1 MAELA
6 ASEVLTVVAEIS
18 IALAGFAGVVVAF
31 RQRELE
37 SLLPHEQFRL
47 RYMLLG
53 ASAALFFALLPF
65 VPHYLGLEASATW
78 TLSSAALAFGLLSL
92 SLATYLEIKPH
103 RREVSRTWLY
113 IYQAGAGLAAVSL
126 LLNCFGAFGEVLPG
140 VYLGGL
146 GFLLFNATSQFV
158 RLLLSTSSPGSTSS
172 PAA

>member
-6 ASEVLTVVAEIS
+6 ASEVLTVIAEIS

-31 RQRELE
+31 RHRELE

-78 TLSSAALAFGLLSL
+78 TLSSAALALGLLSL
-92 SLATYLEIKPH
+92 SLATYLEIKPY

-113 IYQAGAGLAAVSL
+113 IYQAGAGLASVSL
-126 LLNCFGAFGEVLPG
+126 LLNCFGTFGEVLPG
-140 VYLGGL
+140 VYLGAL
-146 GFLLFNATSQFV
+146 GFLLFNVTSQFV
-158 RLLLSTSSPGSTSS
+158 RLVALNRRNPS
-172 PAA
+172 PAR